1 MATKEEEFKQ
11 RFVGVMMDLQQNGK
25 NDPEAM
31 WLIGSLACEIVEK
44 SGKQKWGEFKR
55 TMAQQ
60 TYSQLLTDFQS
71 EGNRQYAEGDQKKAY
86 AIQVLGISL
95 IAFTQKADPQMV
107 AGDAILDELI
117 EMTIGIYRQNR
128 APKPATH

>member
-44 SGKQKWGEFKR
+44 SGTQKWGEFKR